1 MSGEKTP
8 PAGRRARNKSAKL
21 ERITAA
27 AKELLS
33 ISGASGL
40 TTAAVAKSADVAVG
54 TLFLYA
60 KTKGELLLLAQ
71 NTDYE
76 AALEAGIPASESCD
90 ELFGALEALWAPVFA
105 CNRKNVENGRA
116 YLREVMFGNPGD
128 PNHAQAISHMQ
139 ATEAQTARLIAK
151 FIKTSGDEAAALAV
165 NISAIAFVLLS
176 SPLTAELAVENL
188 ISSLIS
194 QCRLMFRG
202 L

>member
-1 MSGEKTP
+1 MSGELTA
-8 PAGRRARNKSAKL
+8 PAGRRARNKTAKL
-21 ERITAA
+21 ERIKAA
-27 AKELLS
+27 ARELLAA
-33 ISGASGL
+33 SGASGL
-40 TTAAVAKSADVAVG
+40 TTAAVAKRADVAAG

-76 AALEAGIPASESCD
+76 SALETGIPASESCD
-90 ELFGALEALWAPVFA
+90 DLFGALDALWAPVFA

-151 FIKTSGDEAAALAV
+151 FSNISGDEAAALAV
-165 NISAIAFVLLS
+165 NVSAIAFVLLS
-176 SPLTAELAVENL
+176 SPLSAELDVESL

-194 QCRLMFRG
+194 QCRLMLRG